1 MMNLNELY
9 EKVEKRAEEYFTN
22 RFIQDRQYDSSDYF
36 NYIIIMKNIKKELE
50 KLEDYEMYIF
60 VLEEF
65 DHYGEKYE
73 EIVDKLNNKGE
84 LVFTTL
90 MQVMELMEEK
100 GE

>member
-1 MMNLNELY
+1 MNLNELY
-9 EKVEKRAEEYFTN
+9 EKVENRAKEYFTN
-22 RFIQDRQYDSSDYF
+22 RFIEQKQYDSSDYF
-36 NYIIIMKNIKKELE
+36 DYIEIMKNIKKELE
-50 KLEDYEMYIF
+50 KLEDYEMHMF

-65 DHYGEKYE
+65 EHYGEKYE
-73 EIVDKLNNKGE
+73 EIVDKLNTKGE